1 MHNLESSETDDGN
14 TKIRAYVSAAKK
26 NDEAIENV
34 LNRIGKDEA
43 FCAPGWN
50 IINE

>member
-1 MHNLESSETDDGN
+1 MLFRSN

-34 LNRIGKDEA
+34 LNRIGKDEGILRA
-43 FCAPGWN
+43 GWN